1 MELLDFYSH
10 NGMRMTYRTGNIE
23 ELSRLEDDFETTAR
37 DPRFS
42 PERKL
47 SLLCQTINHMAD
59 IVKCAHT
66 NRAQDTH
73 DLAEYVED
81 FLTRGDL
88 ARSFTF
94 AAFDAPSTQTMRKTL
109 DRHMNKT
116 LLELSL
122 YLRPVERYRLE
133 L

>member
-1 MELLDFYSH
+1 
-10 NGMRMTYRTGNIE
+10 MTYNTHNME
-23 ELSRLEDDFETTAR
+23 ELAQLEDDFELTAR
-37 DPRFS
+37 DLRLS

-47 SLLCQTINHMAD
+47 SLLCRTIDHMAD
-59 IVKCAHT
+59 IVKRAHNNHT
-66 NRAQDTH
+66 HDAH

-88 ARSFTF
+88 ARNFAF
-94 AAFDAPSTQTMRKTL
+94 AAFDTMPTKSMRQKL
-109 DRHMNKT
+109 DRHINDLT
-116 LLELSL
+116 LEISL